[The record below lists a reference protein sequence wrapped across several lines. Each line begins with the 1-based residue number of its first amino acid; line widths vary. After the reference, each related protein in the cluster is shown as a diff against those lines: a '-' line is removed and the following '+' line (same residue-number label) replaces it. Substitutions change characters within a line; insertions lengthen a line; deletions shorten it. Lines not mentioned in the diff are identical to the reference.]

1 MPIGI
6 LSEPRE
12 IVQACPSHK
21 PSPARGTAA
30 APGDSRSYLLACIL
44 WRMAPYSARGRQPR
58 DDDWNEGAV
67 RALREHLRMSQ
78 RQFADEVNARQQTVS
93 EWETGRYRPRGA
105 SARLLTLIAEQAGY
119 YGPSG
124 GGASGGGASGGG
136 ESGGGQSAGPPRGD
150 APADP
155 PPPDGPAAG
164 T

>member
-12 IVQACPSHK
+12 IVQACASHR
-21 PSPARGTAA
+21 PRPARRAAA
-30 APGDSRSYLLACIL
+30 APADSRDYLLACIL

-78 RQFADEVNARQQTVS
+78 RQFAGEVNARQQTVS

-124 GGASGGGASGGG
+124 GGASGGGEPGGG
-136 ESGGGQSAGPPRGD
+136 ASAGAPRGD

-155 PPPDGPAAG
+155 PPPDVPSAG

>member
-12 IVQACPSHK
+12 IVQACAWHRPR
-21 PSPARGTAA
+21 PARRAAA
-30 APGDSRSYLLACIL
+30 APGDSRNYLLACIL
-44 WRMAPYSARGRQPR
+44 WRMAPYTARGRQPR
-58 DDDWNEGAV
+58 DDDWNEDAV

-78 RQFADEVNARQQTVS
+78 RQFAGEVNARQQTVS

-119 YGPSG
+119 YGPS
-124 GGASGGGASGGG
+124 
-136 ESGGGQSAGPPRGD
+136 PPDD

-155 PPPDGPAAG
+155 PPPDGPAAA

>member
-12 IVQACPSHK
+12 IVQACPSHR
-21 PSPARGTAA
+21 PSPARGAAA

-44 WRMAPYSARGRQPR
+44 WRMAPYTARGRQPR
-58 DDDWNEGAV
+58 DDDWNQGAV

-78 RQFADEVNARQQTVS
+78 RQFAGEVNARQQTVS

-105 SARLLTLIAEQAGY
+105 SARLLSLIAEQAGY

-124 GGASGGGASGGG
+124 GGESGGG
-136 ESGGGQSAGPPRGD
+136 ESAGAPRDD
-150 APADP
+150 APADARP
-155 PPPDGPAAG
+155 ADGPAAG